1 MFDLQALTV
10 VLQATLA
17 DPQYLVGI
25 GEAPKA
31 GGWSGGTAGEG
42 VYKPYLVL
50 LHAGSTPTFEQDL
63 AGHDR
68 DWQVNFTVRA
78 SAASYGQLNGLGSRW
93 RTRFEDWVRDDDP
106 VFGSPAWGIGNLTWN
121 SLGPA
126 EHNRSTSPTTWRQ
139 QDSVGFI
146 VTKP

>member
-10 VLQATLA
+10 VLQTCLT
-17 DPQYLVGI
+17 DDKYLVGI
-25 GEAPKA
+25 GEAPRA
-31 GGWSGGTAGEG
+31 GGWSGGTPGDG

-50 LHAGSTPTFEQDL
+50 LHGGSSPIFDATL
-63 AGHDR
+63 SGHER

-78 SAASYGQLNGLGSRW
+78 SAASYGQLNGLGSKW
-93 RTRFEDWVRDDDP
+93 RQHIEDWVRDDP
-106 VFGSPAWGIGNLTWN
+106 SFGSPAWGIANLVWN

-126 EHNRSTSPTTWRQ
+126 EPNRSTSPTTWRQ